1 MRAYVTSAI
10 VRAPPLSFGHVFF
23 FLLFHCSLLRCNSS
37 RTFLL
42 RNFRCIFHR
51 CSTVLF
57 YHLQVGGQQL
67 NVISMRMY
75 NFNSFKFFDLNYQ
88 LCYIWWFFLLF
99 FICITS
105 SWVFGF
111 ELSNNI
117 RSVWLNR
124 DVDQLVIA
132 SIIFTGRY
140 VNYSEPIKS
149 AQFVGH

>member
-1 MRAYVTSAI
+1 M
-10 VRAPPLSFGHVFF
+10 L
-23 FLLFHCSLLRCNSS
+23 
-37 RTFLL
+37 
-42 RNFRCIFHR
+42 
-51 CSTVLF
+51 
-57 YHLQVGGQQL
+57 
-67 NVISMRMY
+67 
-75 NFNSFKFFDLNYQ
+75 
-88 LCYIWWFFLLF
+88 
-99 FICITS
+99 
-105 SWVFGF
+105 